1 MTTAPPW
8 SEGSALIDR
17 QRAARV
23 DALRRARPRSKFLRG
38 TCAVL
43 ALGTAAAWLSGQIEV
58 GRLLERRRL
67 DNLQRFLSQDALP
80 RPLRSAGADDARGP
94 LARLGD
100 LWTWTFEVLQDRGF
114 EALLSTLAL
123 AVAAAVLAGCIAM
136 LLAPLCARTL
146 ATREPYAA
154 SESGRGRD
162 GRPAGR
168 AAATGG
174 WRYVTIGARSLAVAL
189 RALPEY
195 LLAFLVGAVLREPA
209 WAAVLALALHNG
221 GILARLY
228 GETLENLPPRPYRAL
243 VELGANR
250 RQLAALA
257 LLPAALP
264 RFLLYFFYRF
274 ETCVREATVLGM
286 LGFVSLGYWI
296 QDARARMQYDT
307 MLLLVGL
314 GVVIVL
320 VGDLCSY
327 VARAAVRRAS

>member
-1 MTTAPPW
+1 MSTDTGPSGDTARLH
-8 SEGSALIDR
+8 AIDT
-17 QRAARV
+17 
-23 DALRRARPRSKFLRG
+23 LWRARPRSWLVRA
-38 TCAVL
+38 TAAVF
-43 ALGTAAAWLSGQIEV
+43 ALGAAAAWLSGELEV
-58 GRLLERRRL
+58 TRFLEPRRL
-67 DNLQRFLSQDALP
+67 DNLQRFLTQDVLP
-80 RPLRSAGADDARGP
+80 LPLRGDGGTFS
-94 LARLGD
+94 D
-100 LWTWTFEVLQDRGF
+100 LWRWAALILADRGF
-114 EALLSTLAL
+114 EALLATLAL
-123 AVAAAVLAGCIAM
+123 AVAAAVLAGA
-136 LLAPLCARTL
+136 LALVLAPLCARTL
-146 ATREPYAA
+146 AARHPYADPNAVGGEHERQGA
-154 SESGRGRD
+154 SWRLVTG
-162 GRPAGR
+162 
-168 AAATGG
+168 AARTG
-174 WRYVTIGARSLAVAL
+174 AVLL

-195 LLAFLVGAVLREPA
+195 ILAFLLGAVLPNVA

-228 GETLENLPPRPYRAL
+228 GETLENVPPKPFRAL
-243 VELGANR
+243 VELGAGR

-257 LLPAALP
+257 LLPMALP

-327 VARAAVRRAS
+327 VSRAVVRRAA

>member
-1 MTTAPPW
+1 M
-8 SEGSALIDR
+8 SDR
-17 QRAARV
+17 PHGTGVRARLGAV
-23 DALRRARPRSKFLRG
+23 DELWRARPRSTLVRATAATF
-38 TCAVL
+38 TL
-43 ALGTAAAWLSGQIEV
+43 AALAAWLSGQMEV
-58 GRLLERRRL
+58 LRLLEPRRL
-67 DNLQRFLSQDALP
+67 DNLQRFLANDALP
-80 RPLRSAGADDARGP
+80 APLRAEGGT
-94 LARLGD
+94 LAD
-100 LWTWTFEVLQDRGF
+100 LWPWAWAILTDRGF
-114 EALLSTLAL
+114 EALLATLGL
-123 AVAAAVLAGCIAM
+123 AVAAAVLAGG
-136 LLAPLCARTL
+136 LALALGPLCARTL
-146 ATREPYAA
+146 AARHPYA
-154 SESGRGRD
+154 D
-162 GRPAGR
+162 
-168 AAATGG
+168 AAFVGGERERHGAG
-174 WRYVTIGARSLAVAL
+174 WRLVTGAARSLAVLL

-195 LLAFLVGAVLREPA
+195 VLAFLLGAVLPSIA

-228 GETLENLPPRPYRAL
+228 GETLENLPPKPFRAW
-243 VELGANR
+243 VELGAGR

-257 LLPAALP
+257 LLPVALP

-327 VARAAVRRAS
+327 VARAVVRRAA